1 MNSKYQKNIESLNE
15 LITDYKSKKINQ
27 RKYLIF
33 LAKLFNI
40 PIDKERIKDYVISN
54 IDISYPRVEI
64 IDQKTNTKYQANY
77 TLKADLL
84 NTISE
89 EKLYNSVISIN
100 PKQKIEKLYYIG
112 GKIPIITK
120 RTYNAGNINIT
131 IEQEKKHNLK
141 NNGQKIAISI
151 IKKDRNG
158 NEIKLLTKSLETHY
172 KKQQL
177 ISTQE
182 KLQIRK
188 KIQEDKYISIE
199 DNQLIYEINELLDK
213 ERGNYIYGICLEDA
227 KAKPKPQYQ
236 MYIDYYPFFKEN
248 ISSAIILR
256 GKSKD
261 NIEHQLEIYKNG
273 TINIHYQI
281 NKVYDKNN
289 CHKRIIKEYKQTLSE
304 EKPGTITNKE
314 IQDIIDNL
322 KQINNSFLL
331 LSIQELNNFSKKIS
345 KKNSLI
351 EELDRNKINKLV
363 DANKEEYSSILSSD
377 EKVKRLKRV
386 NR

>member
-15 LITDYKSKKINQ
+15 LIIDYKSKKINQ

-40 PIDKERIKDYVISN
+40 PIDKERIKDYVISS
-54 IDISYPRVEI
+54 IDISYPRVEV

-84 NTISE
+84 NIISE

-112 GKIPIITK
+112 GKTPIITK
-120 RTYNAGNINIT
+120 RTYNVDNINIT
-131 IEQEKKHNLK
+131 IEQEKKHKLK
-141 NNGQKIAISI
+141 NNNQKITISV

-158 NEIKLLTKSLETHY
+158 NEINLLTRSLETHY
-172 KKQQL
+172 KKKQL

-182 KLQIRK
+182 KLQIHK

-199 DNQLIYEINELLDK
+199 DNQLVYEINELIDK
-213 ERGNYIYGICLEDA
+213 KTGNYIYGICLEDA
-227 KAKPKPQYQ
+227 KAKPKHQYQ
-236 MYIDYYPFFKEN
+236 MYIDYYPFLKEN

-256 GKSKD
+256 GKSK
-261 NIEHQLEIYKNG
+261 NNLEHQLEIYKNG
-273 TINIHYQI
+273 VINIHYQI
-281 NKVYDKNN
+281 NKEYDKNN
-289 CHKRIIKEYKQTLSE
+289 CHKRKIKEYNQIFSE

-314 IQDIIDNL
+314 IQDIIDYL
-322 KQINNSFLL
+322 KQINNPFLL
-331 LSIQELNNFSKKIS
+331 LSIKELNNFNKKL
-345 KKNSLI
+345 N
-351 EELDRNKINKLV
+351 RNKINKLV
-363 DANKEEYSSILSSD
+363 DTNKEEYSSILSNNK
-377 EKVKRLKRV
+377 KVKQLKRV